1 MRSISVLRRLKTY
14 LRSTMKNDR
23 LNGLALL
30 NIHREIDLNV
40 EEINDKFAMRRPR
53 KMTLINMWEDKSE

>member
-1 MRSISVLRRLKTY
+1 
-14 LRSTMKNDR
+14 MKNDR

-40 EEINDKFAMRRPR
+40 EEIIDKFAMRRPR
-53 KMTLINMWEDKSE
+53 KMN